1 MTARLYFRLRFLLYL
16 TFREFA
22 VILILQ
28 KGFTCEG
35 AMEGI
40 FKRRIKE
47 YIWAGILAFI
57 GVVCTASFSV
67 IMILALAEHE
77 AASGDSDFCDIY
89 CAEFYLCHIRHRQYF
104 IEIGRIYKNRKRAHL
119 GKEQFRQAT

>member
-35 AMEGI
+35 AMKGI
-40 FKRRIKE
+40 FKRSIKE
-47 YIWAGILAFI
+47 YIWAGILAFV

-77 AASGDSDFCDIY
+77 AASGDLRFLRHL
-89 CAEFYLCHIRHRQYF
+89 LC
-104 IEIGRIYKNRKRAHL
+104 
-119 GKEQFRQAT
+119 

>member
-57 GVVCTASFSV
+57 GASLGVFP
-67 IMILALAEHE
+67 
-77 AASGDSDFCDIY
+77 
-89 CAEFYLCHIRHRQYF
+89 RQ
-104 IEIGRIYKNRKRAHL
+104 RISRA
-119 GKEQFRQAT
+119 KFR